1 MKIFAIGRNYAKHA
15 KELNNN
21 VPDEPV
27 FFLKPET
34 ALLTKNRPFYYPEF
48 TNNLHYEA
56 EIVIRICKVGKHI
69 PLEYAN
75 RYYDKIGIGV
85 DFTARDLQ
93 QQLKE
98 KGLPWEKAKA
108 FDHAAPISEFI
119 DASEF
124 SNIQNINFSL
134 LKNGKQVQLG
144 NTSNMLFKVDEIIA
158 YLSKYITF
166 KIGDLIFTG
175 TPEGVGPVSVG
186 DVLDAYIEDKHMLKV
201 PVM

>member
-1 MKIFAIGRNYAKHA
+1 MKIFAIGRNYVNHA
-15 KELNNN
+15 KELNNS
-21 VPDEPV
+21 VPEEPV

-34 ALLTKNRPFYYPEF
+34 ALLTKNRPLYYPEF
-48 TNNLHYEA
+48 TKNLHYEA

-69 PLEYAN
+69 SKEFAN

-108 FDHAAPISEFI
+108 FDHAAPVSEFV
-119 DASEF
+119 DVSNF
-124 SNIQNINFSL
+124 SNIQDVNFSL
-134 LKNGKQVQLG
+134 LKNGIQVQTG
-144 NTSNMLFKVDEIIA
+144 NTSNMIFKVDEIIA
-158 YLSKYITF
+158 YLSKYITL

-175 TPEGVGPVSVG
+175 TPEGVGPVAVG

-201 PVM
+201 PIM